1 MNLNTHTERDR
12 QTESTEPAGATAT
25 RAYNP
30 SHMVVR
36 KPWRPVG
43 DWAGR
48 REGSKEDGHSS
59 KLIFHQLSC
68 LLTYGTGHFDLTY
81 C

>member
-1 MNLNTHTERDR
+1 MLFSDQLHELTIGLLKTHTHTERPTDR
-12 QTESTEPAGATAT
+12 EHI
-25 RAYNP
+25 NH

-59 KLIFHQLSC
+59 KLIFHQLLSVDIWNWP
-68 LLTYGTGHFDLTY
+68 F
-81 C
+81 